1 MDYNLKT
8 LVGLSLILAGLVV
21 FGAGCQTFSSGY
33 SYNGAQLDPPWPL
46 PDFELTDTQGQTFR
60 LSDVEADL
68 ALIYFGYTHCPDVCP
83 LTLLDV
89 EEALKGMDGNE
100 RVQVIFITL
109 DPERDTPEVLAGYL
123 SAFDPDFIGLTGD
136 SHTIQEVIKPYR
148 VVAEHEE
155 AGRAAAGYLVNH
167 TARLYLVNP
176 QRELQLT
183 YAFGFDPADLRSD
196 LEHLLKSTTTDW
208 KGGS

>member
-1 MDYNLKT
+1 
-8 LVGLSLILAGLVV
+8 
-21 FGAGCQTFSSGY
+21 
-33 SYNGAQLDPPWPL
+33 
-46 PDFELTDTQGQTFR
+46 
-60 LSDVEADL
+60 
-68 ALIYFGYTHCPDVCP
+68 

-89 EEALKGMDGNE
+89 KEALQGMDGNE

-136 SHTIQEVIKPYR
+136 SHTIQEVIKPSQ
-148 VVAEHEE
+148 VVADYEE
-155 AGRAAAGYLVNH
+155 AGHAVEDTLWRAVGYLVNH

-196 LEHLLKSTTTDW
+196 LEHLLKSTN
-208 KGGS
+208 K